1 MRRNGRGDRVLD
13 MKQFGKAAW
22 AGSALLALPLIVAGV
37 LAETVLPASGSR
49 LATLF
54 LIYVVAVLGN
64 QIYSGNSGIMSFG
77 HTSFMAIGA
86 YASALLSIMP
96 AAQASALP
104 NLPGWI
110 AALAGQPLPVA
121 VLGALAV
128 VCVVAVIFGLPIAR
142 LGGSAASI
150 ATLGLLVITHVTL
163 VASTD
168 LTRGSQTFF
177 GIPRGVPMWLVVG
190 CAVVAVVIA
199 RLYRSSR
206 SGLALRAA
214 REDEIAA
221 GAVGV
226 DVVRLRFGAFV
237 LGALLCGVSGA
248 LLAHFLGAFSPKDF
262 YFNLTFLLLSM
273 LILGGITTVSG
284 AVGGTA
290 VIVVL
295 VELLRRTE
303 AGGDFGIVTLPQVFG
318 LTDIGIG
325 LVILTVMYR
334 LREGL
339 FGVRELDERLGLD
352 DVAAAA
358 VATAPAPAE
367 KSQASLTVENVGK
380 KFAGLTAL
388 ENVDFAIEPGLVT
401 GLIGPNGAG
410 KSTLINAVCGIVPPS
425 TGRVM
430 IGGQP
435 VAGMP
440 VHDVPRAGLG
450 RTFQNI
456 RLFKNLTV
464 LENVR
469 VAANSVARP
478 AEDTAASARAALAM
492 VGLTDLAPRIAST
505 LPYGAQRR
513 LEIARALALRP
524 RFLLLDE
531 PAAGM
536 NPAETDALME
546 VLRRIRAEHQL
557 GLLVV
562 EHDLKLIMRLC
573 DRIVVLNKGQQ
584 IAMGTPDE
592 IRADPAVIEAYIGRK
607 RAAPQPPQTPP
618 AGQALPAT

>member
-1 MRRNGRGDRVLD
+1 MLGLR
-13 MKQFGKAAW
+13 QFGKSAW
-22 AGSALLALPLIVAGV
+22 VGSAMMALVFIIVAV
-37 LAETVLPASGSR
+37 LAETVLPASGAR

-86 YASALLSIMP
+86 YASALLTIQP
-96 AAQASALP
+96 AIQATALP
-104 NLPGWI
+104 KLPGWI
-110 AALAGQPLPVA
+110 AALNGQPLVVA
-121 VLGALAV
+121 LAGALVMV
-128 VCVVAVIFGLPIAR
+128 VIAAAIFGLPIAR

-150 ATLGLLVITHVTL
+150 ATLGILVITHVTL
-163 VASTD
+163 VASTTI
-168 LTRGSQTFF
+168 TRGSQTFF
-177 GIPRGVPMWLVVG
+177 GIPRGVPMWLVAG
-190 CAVVAVVIA
+190 CAVAAVVAA

-221 GAVGV
+221 IAVGV
-226 DVVRLRFGAFV
+226 NVVRLRFWSFV
-237 LGALLCGVSGA
+237 LGALLCGASGA

-273 LILGGITTVSG
+273 LILGGISTVSG

-290 VIVVL
+290 VIIIL
-295 VELLRRTE
+295 VQLLRRVE
-303 AGGDFGIVTLPQVFG
+303 SGGDFGIITLPPIFG

-325 LVILTVMYR
+325 LVILLVMYR

-352 DVAAAA
+352 DVP
-358 VATAPAPAE
+358 ATAPEYVSAQTATAE
-367 KSQASLTVENVGK
+367 SLTVENVSK
-380 KFAGLTAL
+380 KFGGMTAL
-388 ENVDFAIEPGLVT
+388 EDVTFVIEPGLVT

-425 TGRVM
+425 SGRVM
-430 IGGQP
+430 IGRQD
-435 VAGMP
+435 VAALA
-440 VHDVPRAGLG
+440 VHEVSRAGLG

-478 AEDTAASARAALAM
+478 GEDSVAAARAALAT

-524 RFLLLDE
+524 HFLLLDE

-536 NPAETDALME
+536 NPTETDSLMD
-546 VLRRIRAEHQL
+546 VLRHIRAEHQL

-584 IAMGTPDE
+584 IAMGTPEE

-607 RAAPQPPQTPP
+607 RAAQTSAQKPPV
-618 AGQALPAT
+618 GQGLPAT